1 MRLKFYSGKREKKL
15 PEPRPLPHTGPMLG
29 PVIIVIVLVVA
40 IPVGFLMSTSL
51 AAGVIGFL
59 LKDGSEK
66 ANADSELLETNY

>member
-1 MRLKFYSGKREKKL
+1 
-15 PEPRPLPHTGPMLG
+15 MLG
-29 PVIIVIVLVVA
+29 PIIIVVLLVVA

-66 ANADSELLETNY
+66 NNADSELLETNY

>member
-1 MRLKFYSGKREKKL
+1 
-15 PEPRPLPHTGPMLG
+15 MLG
-29 PVIIVIVLVVA
+29 PLIIVLIVVVA

-66 ANADSELLETNY
+66 TNADSELLDTNY